1 MSVSA
6 PTTTQLLRSAG
17 GGDPG
22 AWKEIVRRYEPAVAA
37 MVVTYRLQ
45 EADARDATQRT
56 WLRLLESHQ
65 QIREPEAL
73 GGWLKTTARRECL
86 RILAEQRRIDPLP
99 EGAECPDTPSTSS
112 GRSST
117 PTRRTPARPAGGLPA
132 RSFAL
137 INSLFQDNPPGYAQL
152 SASTGIPVGSIGPT
166 RARALRKL
174 RRLVEEGAVV
184 RVAPFER
191 CSTALA
197 CTRLCTPILV
207 KIRATCT
214 PTVFSL
220 M

>member
-1 MSVSA
+1 MSVA
-6 PTTTQLLRSAG
+6 VDPTPTTTQLLRSAG
-17 GGDPG
+17 AGDPG

-37 MVVTYRLQ
+37 TVAGYRLQ

-99 EGAECPDTPSTSS
+99 EGTEYVDTSVDVE
-112 GRSST
+112 RSVVDT
-117 PTRRTPARPAGGLPA
+117 EQARHLRGLLATLPA

-137 INSLFQDNPPGYAQL
+137 ISSLFQDNPPGYAQL
-152 SASTGIPVGSIGPT
+152 SARTGIPVGSIGPT

-174 RRLVEEGAVV
+174 RRLVEEGSGCAV
-184 RVAPFER
+184 
-191 CSTALA
+191 
-197 CTRLCTPILV
+197 
-207 KIRATCT
+207 
-214 PTVFSL
+214 
-220 M
+220 

>member
-1 MSVSA
+1 MSVSLD

-99 EGAECPDTPSTSS
+99 EGTECPDTTVDVE
-112 GRSST
+112 RSVLDT
-117 PTRRTPARPAGGLPA
+117 DQARYLRGLLTTLPA

-137 INSLFQDNPPGYAQL
+137 INSLFQDNPPAYAQL

-174 RRLVEEGAVV
+174 RRLVEEG
-184 RVAPFER
+184 
-191 CSTALA
+191 SG
-197 CTRLCTPILV
+197 CTV
-207 KIRATCT
+207 
-214 PTVFSL
+214 
-220 M
+220 